1 MLTARGLALG
11 DDLAAD
17 LHARTGGNPQLLTIA
32 INALRGCADP
42 ARLVVRLAEERDI
55 ARYLLD
61 EVHKCLSK
69 DEQAVMSAVSVLL
82 GYAGTRDAIEV
93 ILDGAAWEA
102 LTSLGDRYLL
112 TVAEGVNGR
121 EYSQHAIVQAFYYG
135 QLGRRQRREMH
146 HRAGVYYEREEP
158 DPLKAA
164 SHYQRAEESEAAAR
178 LATADVWA
186 LINQGQA
193 GALRRLMEQF
203 TPQQMD
209 AELWARVNIGRGQ
222 VYALHRE
229 SQLARSSFEQG
240 LAVLEGMAGSPEFRE
255 LASQQRDKTA
265 QSKVRARLRQE
276 LTEHFS
282 DEELRTLCFDL
293 GLDYEDLPAQGKAG
307 KARELIAEVERSAN
321 IAKLIELCRRLRPNV
336 SWEDGAAASLP
347 GSFPAWFAELKAR
360 VCRGMGELLT
370 EEAPAEALTWFNRGL
385 IVVAGAG
392 GLEAAAIRIKAGL
405 AQIRLG
411 NFSAAQSLL
420 EDGLNSLPASPS
432 QWRAA
437 GLINLGIVYCQ
448 LGHIETGKKCWQQA
462 REISEQL
469 GDYWR
474 VASARHCL
482 AIQMEIAGH
491 WSQAS
496 AEYQAALELAKRLG
510 SLTLQVGL
518 SLSLGIIETK
528 QGRDEAATAHLREC
542 QSIAR
547 EHILRY
553 HLVFAMASLADL
565 YWRQGEVVAA
575 EPLLVEAERLAL
587 EMSSREQLPEIY
599 RGWAQVRLAQG
610 QIDRAREDAERSV
623 KLAHELGLE
632 NEEGMSLRILGQTL
646 LACGRQESALTAFE
660 QSLSI
665 LAGRDPYEAARTQ
678 TQWGLAL
685 RAKGDV
691 PRGIALLQ
699 AARAT
704 LEKLGARR
712 DLAAVDA
719 FLP

>member
-1 MLTARGLALG
+1 
-11 DDLAAD
+11 
-17 LHARTGGNPQLLTIA
+17 
-32 INALRGCADP
+32 
-42 ARLVVRLAEERDI
+42 
-55 ARYLLD
+55 
-61 EVHKCLSK
+61 
-69 DEQAVMSAVSVLL
+69 
-82 GYAGTRDAIEV
+82 
-93 ILDGAAWEA
+93 
-102 LTSLGDRYLL
+102 
-112 TVAEGVNGR
+112 
-121 EYSQHAIVQAFYYG
+121 
-135 QLGRRQRREMH
+135 
-146 HRAGVYYEREEP
+146 
-158 DPLKAA
+158 
-164 SHYQRAEESEAAAR
+164 
-178 LATADVWA
+178 
-186 LINQGQA
+186 
-193 GALRRLMEQF
+193 
-203 TPQQMD
+203 
-209 AELWARVNIGRGQ
+209 
-222 VYALHRE
+222 
-229 SQLARSSFEQG
+229 
-240 LAVLEGMAGSPEFRE
+240 
-255 LASQQRDKTA
+255 
-265 QSKVRARLRQE
+265 
-276 LTEHFS
+276 
-282 DEELRTLCFDL
+282 
-293 GLDYEDLPAQGKAG
+293 
-307 KARELIAEVERSAN
+307 
-321 IAKLIELCRRLRPNV
+321 
-336 SWEDGAAASLP
+336 
-347 GSFPAWFAELKAR
+347 
-360 VCRGMGELLT
+360 MGELLT

-547 EHILRY
+547 EHVLRY